1 MSAPNNRAL
10 AEATAAGTVLQLVM
24 VVLGHW
30 APVIASLF
38 AVLGMAISLVAGA
51 LYARMARPSVG
62 QGALGGAVAGGVCAL
77 IGIAVSF
84 ALGDVPATILA
95 LGTASSAV
103 TGAIGGAAVAAMT
116 RRPATNS

>member
-1 MSAPNNRAL
+1 MSTPNNRAL
-10 AEATAAGTVLQLVM
+10 AEATAAGTVLQLTM
-24 VVLGHW
+24 VILGHW

-51 LYARMARPSVG
+51 LYARMARPGIG
-62 QGALGGAVAGGVCAL
+62 QGAVGGAVAGGVCAL

-84 ALGDVPATILA
+84 ALGDVPAVVLA
-95 LGTASSAV
+95 FGTVSSAV
-103 TGAIGGAAVAAMT
+103 TGAIGGAAVAALT